1 MPIKIKPDLDLR
13 KFDAAVTKAAQR
25 QMAQEVKAFKIG
37 ASLRA
42 APFVQTGTLRASYT
56 IGPLARFAQSCEQ
69 ATRATES
76 STAVY
81 GMLGRVVDDFARAM
95 AELEPLLWRIQR
107 PWAMLRWGGA
117 LTLAIAGAAIWG
129 G

>member
-1 MPIKIKPDLDLR
+1 MLEIGLEINLDTSD
-13 KFDAAVTKAAQR
+13 FD
-25 QMAQEVKAFKIG
+25 
-37 ASLRA
+37 
-42 APFVQTGTLRASYT
+42 TGLELFMR
-56 IGPLARFAQSCEQ
+56 GCEE
-69 ATRATES
+69 ATRAAES
-76 STAVY
+76 SAAAY
-81 GMLGRVVDDFARAM
+81 DMLGRVVDDFARAM